1 MDCLVIYADF
11 IKAVGNFELMIISLV
26 LIDLLS
32 IYDDWYKYGLRKCYE
47 MLFKSLYKREY
58 SI

>member
-1 MDCLVIYADF
+1 MDCLVIYGDF

-47 MLFKSLYKREY
+47 MLFWKF
-58 SI
+58 I